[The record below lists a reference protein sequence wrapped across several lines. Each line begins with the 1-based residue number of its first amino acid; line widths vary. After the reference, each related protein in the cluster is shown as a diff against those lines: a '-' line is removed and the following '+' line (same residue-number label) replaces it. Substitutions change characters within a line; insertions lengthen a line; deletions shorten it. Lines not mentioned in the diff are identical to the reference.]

1 MQNIKLKKQELLSLG
16 HTGLDLKLGGGLR
29 PGRVTE
35 LVGPSDLTHAVVES
49 CIEAARN
56 GGRSVG
62 IIDYVHDLKLPAGFL
77 SEIPIAQPGRVSDL
91 SQYVGKMA
99 VLGLDLIILF
109 LGDEISFHDGRA
121 RSPVEWEADLCLKQI
136 RWSLASAATACLVVT
151 NWPVMPDGPTV
162 IKMQPD
168 GSVPGGAR
176 ADVTTSLEQEF
187 RFLS

>member
-35 LVGPSDLTHAVVES
+35 LVGPSELTHAVVES
-49 CIEAARN
+49 CIEVARN

-91 SQYVGKMA
+91 SKYVGKMA
-99 VLGLDLIILF
+99 VPGLDLIILF

-121 RSPVEWEADLCLKQI
+121 RSTVEWEADLCLKQI
-136 RWSLASAATACLVVT
+136 RWSLASAGTACLVVSD
-151 NWPVMPDGPTV
+151 WPVMPDGPTV
-162 IKMQPD
+162 LRA
-168 GSVPGGAR
+168 VPVTNS
-176 ADVTTSLEQEF
+176 ADRFSIEVIPSLEQEF
-187 RFLS
+187 RFLA